1 MEKKQLSKQQKRVL
15 RLLRDNRFDLLTEMD
30 YPALHELYDSGFA
43 RVAYIERGIPEAAQ
57 LTTFGK
63 NYLAENPKLR
73 NPVDWKWVATTCIAA
88 IAAAAAVAALFV
100 ACSLT

>member
-1 MEKKQLSKQQKRVL
+1 MERIRLTKREKRVL
-15 RLLRDNRFDLLTEMD
+15 RLLSDNRLDLLTEMD
-30 YPALHELYDSGFA
+30 HPALHELHERGLA
-43 RVAYIERGIPEAAQ
+43 RVVYIEGGVPEAAR

-73 NPVDWKWVATTCIAA
+73 NPIDWKWVATTFIAA
-88 IAAAAAVAALFV
+88 IAALAAVAALFV